1 MPRGEAPRPRR
12 RPVGAGARPPV
23 MSRRRAVFLD
33 RDGVLVAD
41 MHHLRRAD
49 QLRLLPGVPEAL
61 VQLREAGW
69 ALVVATNQSVVA
81 RGWLSE
87 EGLGRVHGALIDMLR
102 ERGAMLD
109 RIYYCPHHP
118 DGEVPEYRG
127 ACSCRKP
134 NPGMLLRAAEE
145 LDLELADSVMVG
157 DAPSDIEAGR
167 RAGCRS
173 VLISRGAVANGPA
186 PIDADYV
193 APDLRHAAAWIVALP
208 PASHP
213 D

>member
-1 MPRGEAPRPRR
+1 
-12 RPVGAGARPPV
+12 

-41 MHHLRRAD
+41 THHLRRAD

-87 EGLGRVHGALIDMLR
+87 EGLERVHGALIDMLR
-102 ERGAMLD
+102 ERGATLD

-127 ACSCRKP
+127 ACACRKP

-145 LDLELADSVMVG
+145 MDLDLADSVMVG

-167 RAGCRS
+167 RAGCRT
-173 VLISRGAVANGPA
+173 VLISRGAVANEPVSTG
-186 PIDADYV
+186 ADYV
-193 APDLRHAAAWIVALP
+193 APDLRHAAAWILALSRASP
-208 PASHP
+208 P